1 MKQIKH
7 WQDPV
12 NALVG
17 LWLIASPW
25 VLSFQSDRNA
35 LANAC
40 IVGILLIATAVG
52 AIFVPRAWEEWTE
65 TALGVWLMVAP
76 WVLGFSAL
84 QAARVSTV
92 ASGAV
97 VAILALWILTTD
109 KDYSGWLHD
118 SPV

>member
-25 VLSFQSDRNA
+25 VLNFQNDRNA
-35 LANAC
+35 LANAV
-40 IVGILLIATAVG
+40 IIGILLIAAAVG
-52 AIFVPRAWEEWTE
+52 AILVPRAWEEWTE

-76 WVLGFSAL
+76 TVLGFSAL
-84 QAARVSTV
+84 QAAKVSTV

-97 VAILALWILTTD
+97 VAVLALWILTTD